1 MNLDLPL
8 LALGVLLLWFPR
20 HWMRRGVALL
30 QRRRRSS
37 KGVERIA
44 EPWKD
49 REPGDP
55 RVNAPVEFLKFRNYL
70 DLFRGL
76 AGSLVIWGGLGIAPA
91 ITVAEGAARGASW
104 KVLAIQAGIT
114 VVGVLVQSLR
124 LERGRVSFFP
134 PIFFLGGLSVG
145 LCGYRGAA
153 FAFVAIWVINVAL
166 PNSLSFL
173 FVYAVLLTAFGFAFA
188 GIGNLRVILAAVVT
202 FLPALL
208 SLMAKRPLMIYTRKG
223 SRSPKPV

>member
-55 RVNAPVEFLKFRNYL
+55 RVNARVEFLKFRNYV

-91 ITVAEGAARGASW
+91 IAVAEGRP
-104 KVLAIQAGIT
+104 AG
-114 VVGVLVQSLR
+114 
-124 LERGRVSFFP
+124 P
-134 PIFFLGGLSVG
+134 PGKCWRSK
-145 LCGYRGAA
+145 
-153 FAFVAIWVINVAL
+153 
-166 PNSLSFL
+166 
-173 FVYAVLLTAFGFAFA
+173 
-188 GIGNLRVILAAVVT
+188 
-202 FLPALL
+202 PA
-208 SLMAKRPLMIYTRKG
+208 
-223 SRSPKPV
+223 SRSSAC